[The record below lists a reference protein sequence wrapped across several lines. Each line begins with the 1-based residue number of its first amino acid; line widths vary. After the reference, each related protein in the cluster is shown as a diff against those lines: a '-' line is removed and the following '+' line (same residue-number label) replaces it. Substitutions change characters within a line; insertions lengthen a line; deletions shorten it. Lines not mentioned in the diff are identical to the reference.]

1 MADHI
6 YIKNLEC
13 FANHGVLEAEKQLG
27 QKFLVSLDMEV
38 DTRKAGNTDNLKYS
52 VNYAEVSQTVMTFM
66 KEQTFDLIET
76 VAEKIANQLLLKYS
90 LLLAIQVEIKKPWA
104 PVMLPL
110 ETVAVSVRRGWHTVY
125 FGVGSNMGD
134 STKNIE
140 DAIAHFSNHPQ
151 CQLVAQSQLIFTK
164 PYGVK
169 EQDDF
174 VNGVFYIRTLLTPE
188 ELLQE
193 IGEVEKKLNRV
204 RNLHWGPRTIDVD
217 ILFYDDEIWHSK
229 DLTIPHPEIAK
240 RDFVLAPLCEI
251 DPYLVHPVYHKTMK
265 DMYEE
270 LLAKSNYEVTVKEN
284 GGF

>member
-1 MADHI
+1 
-6 YIKNLEC
+6 
-13 FANHGVLEAEKQLG
+13 
-27 QKFLVSLDMEV
+27 
-38 DTRKAGNTDNLKYS
+38 
-52 VNYAEVSQTVMTFM
+52 
-66 KEQTFDLIET
+66 
-76 VAEKIANQLLLKYS
+76 
-90 LLLAIQVEIKKPWA
+90 
-104 PVMLPL
+104 
-110 ETVAVSVRRGWHTVY
+110 
-125 FGVGSNMGD
+125 
-134 STKNIE
+134 
-140 DAIAHFSNHPQ
+140 
-151 CQLVAQSQLIFTK
+151 
-164 PYGVK
+164 VK

-284 GGF
+284 GEF